1 MWPLPYNGI
10 VEIVSGEVGGCL
22 DAVTN
27 HGSVPRCYGM
37 QAPSLCP
44 HNLAAAVARLLV
56 QVATDVAWY
65 LASSEQRNTAIG
77 VGVIVEAK
85 NGQS

>member
-1 MWPLPYNGI
+1 M
-10 VEIVSGEVGGCL
+10 SGCCDQPRVCAEMQWHAKRPHSVFTTGLLLWRGC
-22 DAVTN
+22 
-27 HGSVPRCYGM
+27 SCM
-37 QAPSLCP
+37 
-44 HNLAAAVARLLV
+44 

-85 NGQS
+85 NG